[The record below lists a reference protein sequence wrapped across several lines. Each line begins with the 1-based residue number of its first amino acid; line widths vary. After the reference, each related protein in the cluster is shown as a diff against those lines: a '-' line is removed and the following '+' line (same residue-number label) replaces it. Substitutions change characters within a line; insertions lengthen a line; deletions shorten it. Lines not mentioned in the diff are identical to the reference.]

1 MISPITYLKQTRDE
15 MKMVVWPTRVE
26 IIRLTMIVIFVSVLV
41 GLYIGGLDL
50 LFTAITELIIGVR

>member
-15 MKMVVWPTRVE
+15 MKLVVWPKRAE

-41 GLYIGGLDL
+41 GLYIGGLDF
-50 LFTAITELIIGVR
+50 LFTKITELVIGVR